1 LSNTITTVKKP
12 KLFYN
17 SYIYKARVNVLD
29 AHFLQ
34 YSRDEEELLRRIDKH
49 HQWAVTFNRSTYR
62 PYKDQDFKNL
72 SNLIAYLE
80 KYKGVLKIRFDYHS
94 LSIFSNDLTTLLELD
109 KILEADVKYTQIVL
123 EGDPA
128 VKVMRDPKHP
138 LRVYFKSR
146 VVTPSFIDD
155 LREFLI
161 RYDNVA
167 FPSGALKKWLY
178 INDHRNWRQKYLDSS
193 YFIDYDNESFLTVLN
208 LNFDNFLGKTYKL
221 VKK

>member
-1 LSNTITTVKKP
+1 
-12 KLFYN
+12 
-17 SYIYKARVNVLD
+17 LD

-34 YSRDEEELLRRIDKH
+34 YSKDEDDLLKRIDKH
-49 HQWAVTFNRSTYR
+49 HQWAMTFNRSTYR

-72 SNLIAYLE
+72 ANLIAYLE
-80 KYKGVLKIRFDYHS
+80 KYKGDLKIRFDYHS
-94 LSIFSNDLTTLLELD
+94 LSLFSNDLSTLLELD
-109 KILEADVKYTQIVL
+109 KILEVDVKYTQIVL
-123 EGDPA
+123 EGDPN

-146 VVTPSFIDD
+146 IVTPNFIDD

-178 INDHRNWRQKYLDSS
+178 ISDHKNWRQKYLDSS
-193 YFIDYDNESFLTVLN
+193 YFIDYNNESFLTVLN

>member
-1 LSNTITTVKKP
+1 MSNTVAIIKKS

-17 SYIYKARVNVLD
+17 SYKYKARVNVLD

-34 YSRDEEELLRRIDKH
+34 YSTDEEELLRRIDKH
-49 HQWAVTFNRSTYR
+49 HQWAMNFSRSALRIYQD
-62 PYKDQDFKNL
+62 KDYKNL
-72 SNLIAYLE
+72 AKLIAYIE
-80 KYKGVLKIRFDYHS
+80 KYKGILKLRFDYHS
-94 LSIFSNDLTTLLELD
+94 LSIFSNDLSILLELD
-109 KILEADVKYTQIVL
+109 KLLDADIKYTQIDL
-123 EGDPA
+123 EGDPS
-128 VKVMRDPKHP
+128 VKLMRDPKHP

-146 VVTPSFIDD
+146 IVTPNFIND

-161 RYDNVA
+161 RYDNIA

-178 INDHRNWRQKYLDSS
+178 ISDQKNWRQKYLDSS
-193 YFIDYDNESFLTVLN
+193 YFIDYDKESFLTILN